1 MSQGYPSE
9 PSPFLEHALSLL
21 ERGISVFPL
30 GGYGETPP
38 QFFIDDNKGDV
49 AAATKAWPKRP
60 RIAWKPFQTALP
72 TEDTV
77 RSWWTHWPTANIGI
91 ACGELVVVDADSTD
105 SAAWCRA
112 NLPPTPWRVK
122 TSKGVHFYFRNNPFV
137 EIRNSVD
144 QNAKLDTRGLGGY
157 VVAGGSVHHS
167 GTRYVDEIDPTVSYV
182 SVSDLPMLEQNHVEA
197 IHVYRSG
204 NIGVGMTGTRIGN
217 LAGFDASKI
226 RMPADGAPVAEGGRN
241 NAAAS
246 LAGQHF
252 RAGLSMRDTKKLL
265 DSWNASNSEPLSDAE
280 LNTTIASVK
289 QTHERNH
296 PGQTIPLEP
305 PPVPPAQ
312 SANKKKV
319 SRFPSHL
326 LVPPGLVG
334 EIAAY
339 ITRTAIKPQ
348 PVLSLGASVALC
360 ATFMGRKVR
369 TRSDI
374 RTNPYVIAVADSG
387 AGKEHPRKAIKLLL
401 TEAGAISMLGAE
413 DLASDAGL
421 FSTISKTPSTLLLM
435 DELGRFLRTA
445 NDDRAPPHLK
455 NIMSMLMRLSGSAD
469 SSFIDKARAEHREIE
484 ALVIKNPN
492 LVLFGTTVPGRLL
505 QGLKKDD
512 ITDGFV
518 PRFLLFHS
526 DDPDPDKQ
534 WVTDKTPPPEMVKT
548 IHEWFRRPIN
558 AYPKG
563 DLDLVNPNP
572 LQVDATPEAQ
582 LIFDAFE
589 AQNRVRKARTR
600 GTGIDAIWSRADEH
614 AGRLALIVAAG
625 CNFDSPLI
633 DRVHA
638 EWACE
643 VVAFV
648 LDRAIAEIDTGMAEN
663 EHEASIK
670 KVLGFIAGKGSVT
683 RSELLRKFR
692 WLKSEALNGIVMTL
706 GVGGTGELALRVG
719 EGKPGCPETWIDFV
733 PGRKE

>member
-1 MSQGYPSE
+1 
-9 PSPFLEHALSLL
+9 
-21 ERGISVFPL
+21 
-30 GGYGETPP
+30 
-38 QFFIDDNKGDV
+38 
-49 AAATKAWPKRP
+49 
-60 RIAWKPFQTALP
+60 
-72 TEDTV
+72 
-77 RSWWTHWPTANIGI
+77 
-91 ACGELVVVDADSTD
+91 
-105 SAAWCRA
+105 
-112 NLPPTPWRVK
+112 
-122 TSKGVHFYFRNNPFV
+122 
-137 EIRNSVD
+137 
-144 QNAKLDTRGLGGY
+144 
-157 VVAGGSVHHS
+157 
-167 GTRYVDEIDPTVSYV
+167 
-182 SVSDLPMLEQNHVEA
+182 MLEQSHVEA
-197 IHVYRSG
+197 IHTYRSG
-204 NIGVGMTGTRIGN
+204 NIGAIPLGAPGRN

-226 RMPADGAPVAEGGRN
+226 RMPADGSPVAEGGRN

-305 PPVPPAQ
+305 PPVPPVQ
-312 SANKKKV
+312 SATKKKV
-319 SRFPSHL
+319 SRFPEHL
-326 LVPPGLVG
+326 LRPPGLVG
-334 EIAAY
+334 DLAAY

-348 PVLSLGASVALC
+348 PILSLGASVAVC
-360 ATFMGRKVR
+360 GTFMGRKVR

-374 RTNPYVIAVADSG
+374 RTNPYIIAVADSG

-401 TEAGAISMLGAE
+401 TEAGALSLLGAE

-421 FSTISKTPSTLLLM
+421 FSTLSKMPSSLLLM
-435 DELGRFLRTA
+435 DEIGRFLRTA

-455 NIMSMLMRLSGSAD
+455 SIMTMLMRLSGSAD

-534 WVTDKTPPPEMVKT
+534 WVTDKTPPPEMVAT
-548 IHEWFRRPIN
+548 IHEWFRRAIN

-582 LIFDAFE
+582 LVFDAFE
-589 AQNRVRKARTR
+589 AQNRVRKAKTR

-614 AGRLALIVAAG
+614 AARLALIVACG
-625 CNFDSPLI
+625 CNFEAPLI
-633 DRVHA
+633 DRAHA
-638 EWACE
+638 EWGCE

-663 EHEASIK
+663 EHEGTVK
-670 KVLGFIAGKGSVT
+670 RVLAFIAGKGPVSRRDLGRAFRSVK
-683 RSELLRKFR
+683 L
-692 WLKSEALNGIVMTL
+692 EAMNSILTTL
-706 GVGGTGELALRVG
+706 GEGGTREIAMRVDGETG
-719 EGKPGCPETWIDFV
+719 
-733 PGRKE
+733 GRPTVLIEVSRDTSGT